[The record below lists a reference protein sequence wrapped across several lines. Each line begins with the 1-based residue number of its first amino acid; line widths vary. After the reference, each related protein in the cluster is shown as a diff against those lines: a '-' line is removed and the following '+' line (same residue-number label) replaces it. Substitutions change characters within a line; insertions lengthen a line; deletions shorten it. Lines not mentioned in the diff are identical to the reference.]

1 MTRTSFALTIST
13 LMACAL
19 ATAAAA
25 GDAPVLTG
33 KLGDQTFLM
42 DANKMTLYTFD
53 KDETGKSNCYDQC
66 AVNWPPLT
74 AAAGTDLPK
83 NYSLIQRDDGTMQVA
98 YKGQPLYL
106 WIKDKQPGDM
116 TGDGVKGVWHTARP

>member
-13 LMACAL
+13 LKACAL
-19 ATAAAA
+19 ATAAA

-53 KDETGKSNCYDQC
+53 KDETGKSNCYDQY
-66 AVNWPPLT
+66 AVNWPPPEPT
-74 AAAGTDLPK
+74 CPRT
-83 NYSLIQRDDGTMQVA
+83 IR
-98 YKGQPLYL
+98 
-106 WIKDKQPGDM
+106 
-116 TGDGVKGVWHTARP
+116 